1 MRRVDGRSV
10 ASSLVREIRR
20 HGGLTQRALAGRA
33 GVPQPTI
40 AEIEAGRR
48 EPSMT
53 LLSRLAESTGYEL
66 KVDLL
71 PLPPRSVVATANRI
85 RDLLV
90 RAEGEDWS
98 QAQRDDAALRAAI
111 DLNDALHSAR
121 ADEFT
126 RLVSTPPGLTGETR
140 WDAFIAAV
148 VEDEAANRAVPAPRW
163 TDDKVR
169 FTRPLWYL
177 SDNRELHTWELAT
190 SPRAFVRHG
199 ILAAKQELQSV

>member
-1 MRRVDGRSV
+1 MDGKSV
-10 ASSLVREIRR
+10 SSRLVRDIRR
-20 HGGLTQRALAGRA
+20 RGGLSQRALAGRA

-53 LLSRLAESTGYEL
+53 LLSRLAEATGYEL
-66 KVDLL
+66 KVDLQ
-71 PLPPRSVVATANRI
+71 PLPPRSAVATANRI

-90 RAEGEDWS
+90 EADGAAWS
-98 QAQRDDAALRAAI
+98 QALREDAALRAAI
-111 DLNDALHSAR
+111 DFRDALQSAG
-121 ADEFT
+121 AVDFAH
-126 RLVSTPPGLTGETR
+126 LVSTPPGLTGDTR

-148 VEDEAANRAVPAPRW
+148 VEDEAATRAVSTPRW
-163 TDDKVR
+163 TDEKVR

-177 SDNRELHTWELAT
+177 SDNRRLHAWELAT
-190 SPRAFVRHG
+190 APGAFVRHG